1 MKAFFLALSIT
12 TAGFSSLSVYNDSAF
27 DLKVKVIGANG
38 VHIAERQVPSR
49 IQMYIEDQI
58 GTSDP
63 VGQGENNADFKNY
76 SESLTPYT
84 VYWYCLDGTLYS
96 SCMDAS
102 AGATVT
108 ANTCSGSYSCPCDK
122 DEK

>member
-1 MKAFFLALSIT
+1 MKSLCFFLCVSIS
-12 TAGFSSLSVYNDSAF
+12 AFSSLSVYNDSAF
-27 DLKVKVIGANG
+27 PLIIKVIGANG
-38 VHIAERQVPSR
+38 AHIAEKQVPSH

-63 VGQGENNADFKNY
+63 VGEGESNSSFKNY
-76 SESLTPYT
+76 SESLTPYQ
-84 VYWYCLDGTLYS
+84 VYWNCLDGTLYS

-108 ANTCSGSYSCPCDK
+108 ANTCQGSYYCPCSK
-122 DEK
+122 

>member
-1 MKAFFLALSIT
+1 MKYLLSFLLLSVS
-12 TAGFSSLSVYNDSAF
+12 GFCSLSVYNDSAF
-27 DLKVKVIGANG
+27 TLQVKVFGANG
-38 VHIAERQVPSR
+38 VSIAKRQVPSH

-63 VGQGENNADFKNY
+63 VGEGEENGSFKNY
-76 SESLTPYT
+76 SESLTPYQ

-96 SCMDAS
+96 NCMDAS

-108 ANTCSGSYSCPCDK
+108 ANTCQGSYSCPC
-122 DEK
+122 EK

>member
-1 MKAFFLALSIT
+1 MKVFFVFLFATIS
-12 TAGFSSLSVYNDSAF
+12 AFSSLSVYNDSAF
-27 DLKVKVIGANG
+27 TLRIKVVGANG
-38 VHIAERQVPSR
+38 VHIAEKQVPSH

-63 VGQGENNADFKNY
+63 VGEGESNSSFKNY
-76 SESLTPYT
+76 SNSLTPYQ

-108 ANTCSGSYSCPCDK
+108 ANTCSSGQYSCPCDK
-122 DEK
+122 